1 MARLGES
8 VFADSEIRALRFRLS
23 YLLKEPADVDDVIQD
38 ACLRVL
44 EYSAESRA
52 IENPAA
58 FLHRIARNLAI
69 DHLRWRER
77 TARICS
83 AADDSE
89 EATVEMHK
97 VSAQQR
103 QADEALED
111 DECLNAILMAVSQL
125 PPKCRQAFMM
135 SQFEERTYREIS
147 QKVGL
152 SVSMIEKYVLRARRH
167 IASRVAPLYAVA
179 S

>member
-1 MARLGES
+1 MARLAES
-8 VFADSEIRALRFRLS
+8 VLAGSDIQALRFRLS
-23 YLLKEPADVDDVIQD
+23 SLLREPADVDDVIQD
-38 ACLRVL
+38 AYLRVL
-44 EYSAESRA
+44 EYSDQSPE

-69 DHLRWRER
+69 DHIRWRER

-89 EATVEMHK
+89 EVTAEMYE
-97 VSAQQR
+97 VSSLQR
-103 QADEALED
+103 RADEVLEQ
-111 DECLNAILMAVSQL
+111 DECLNAILTAVSQL
-125 PPKCRQAFMM
+125 PAKCRQAFMM

-167 IASRVAPLYAVA
+167 IAVKVAPLYAMA
-179 S
+179 G